1 MAPSRLDDLYRDK
14 VILDHCRNPRNS
26 TMISDPDF
34 HGDVVNP
41 FCGDEIHIQLNF
53 DGSGKVKEVGFQG
66 EGCAVN
72 IASGSLMSDAL
83 IGLHKY
89 EISNLKNQFVSV
101 MTSEVML
108 GESFPES
115 DLTALVS
122 VKEFPVRIKCVL
134 LPWSAI
140 DDLLKV

>member
-1 MAPSRLDDLYRDK
+1 
-14 VILDHCRNPRNS
+14 
-26 TMISDPDF
+26 MISDPDF
-34 HGDVVNP
+34 HGDAVNP

-53 DGSGKVKEVGFQG
+53 DGNGKVEEVGFQG

-108 GESFPES
+108 EESFPES
-115 DLTALVS
+115 DLIALVS